1 MVPENLR
8 FGGGVSGSVFSPIVA
23 IILFLAVVL
32 MCILPRRKA
41 IVPFLITAI
50 LIPADQILVLGG
62 LHFNPLRIL
71 IFFGLIRVFIIKGRG
86 EWSVFSGGLNKV
98 DKSMILLT
106 LSSAVAGILLFRNT
120 QVVIFQVGEI
130 YTAFGAYFLLRC
142 LIRDREDVIRVI
154 RVFAVIVVMLS
165 GIMIFEHVKGSNP
178 YAWLG
183 GARAQYF
190 ATDMARDG
198 RIRATAS
205 FGTPILAGTFGA
217 VLLPLFVGLWLSD
230 KKQRQIAI
238 VGMIGATLMTAAS
251 SSSTPAIGYLA
262 AIMGICMWPIRS
274 MMRAIR
280 WGIVLTLVALQI
292 VMKAPVYHLI
302 TRIDISG
309 SSYHRY
315 YLIHQT
321 VIHFS
326 DWWLIGTRSNAD
338 WGWDMWDTANQYVA
352 TAVSGGL
359 VSLILLIAIIV
370 YGFKYLGKAREAATD
385 KRQALFLWAV
395 AVMLLTYSVSFIGI
409 SLWDQ
414 SVVGWYSLLALIG
427 AVAVPQKAKA
437 GLQRLAVTTNP
448 RITAM
453 PEVQPLYAGVRGK
466 RFLENKF
473 AGSDWKVPFRPGR
486 AKES

>member
-32 MCILPRRKA
+32 MCILPRRKVIA
-41 IVPFLITAI
+41 PFLITAI

-71 IFFGLIRVFIIKGRG
+71 LLFGLVRIFIIKGRG
-86 EWSVFSGGLNKV
+86 DWSLFSGGLNAI
-98 DKSMILLT
+98 DKLMILLT
-106 LSSAVAGILLFRNT
+106 LSTAVAGILLFRNA
-120 QVVIFQVGEI
+120 QVAIFQVGEI

-142 LIRDREDVIRVI
+142 LIRDREDVVGLI
-154 RVFAVIVVMLS
+154 RVFAAIVIMLS

-183 GARAQYF
+183 GARSQYF
-190 ATDMARDG
+190 ATAMAREG
-198 RIRATAS
+198 RVRATAS

-217 VLLPLFVGLWLSD
+217 VLLPLFIGLWLSD
-230 KKQRQIAI
+230 KKKRQLAI
-238 VGMIGATLMTAAS
+238 VGIVGASIMTAAS
-251 SSSTPAIGYLA
+251 SSSTPLFGYLV
-262 AIMGICMWPIRS
+262 AIVGICMWPIRG

-280 WGIVLTLVALQI
+280 WGVVLLLVALQM

-315 YLIHQT
+315 ALIDQC
-321 VIHFS
+321 VRHFS
-326 DWWLIGTRSNAD
+326 EWWLIGTKSNAD

-359 VSLILLIAIIV
+359 LSLILLVAIIV
-370 YGFKYLGKAREAATD
+370 YGFKYLGKARQAATD
-385 KRQALFLWAV
+385 KKQELFLWAV
-395 AVMLLTYSVSFIGI
+395 SAMLLTFAVSFIGI

-414 SVVGWYSLLALIG
+414 SILGWYALLAIIA
-427 AVAVPQKAKA
+427 AVAVPQS
-437 GLQRLAVTTNP
+437 QAVKGKVE
-448 RITAM
+448 ITALPM
-453 PEVQPLYAGVRGK
+453 AAPDVQPAYSARSKGQLPEHKPMRDNQPVRL
-466 RFLENKF
+466 R
-473 AGSDWKVPFRPGR
+473 GR
-486 AKES
+486 HVREF